1 MSIAR
6 PILATGLAAL
16 ALVPALWVV
25 AGATPRAFVELF
37 ATQPM
42 GAWLANSLWVA
53 GAQTLLAAVVCSL
66 GGFALW
72 AYEFRGKLA
81 LIALLVAIALL
92 PGPVAITGLFE
103 LLLVVNG
110 LDALWAVILPGAFS
124 VFGVFLFAAAY
135 RAVPRS
141 RLEAARLDGCSEVR
155 LWWSIAWPS
164 VQPATAAFALL
175 HFLGAWNAL
184 AWPAAV
190 LVSESKQTLAV
201 GLANVSQ
208 QAAFEA
214 DPALLR
220 AAVVVAV
227 APVMALFLL
236 IGGGLLG
243 SERSGT
249 SFSA

>member
-1 MSIAR
+1 MKVKILPLAIA
-6 PILATGLAAL
+6 LAAL

-25 AGATPRAFVELF
+25 VGASPRAFGELF

-42 GAWLANSLWVA
+42 GTWLANSLWVA
-53 GAQTLLAAVVCSL
+53 GAQTLLAAVLCSL
-66 GGFALW
+66 GGYALW
-72 AYEFRGKLA
+72 AYDFRGKVA
-81 LIALLVAIALL
+81 IIALLVTTALL

-103 LLLVVNG
+103 MLVAVGG

-124 VFGVFLFAAAY
+124 VFGIFLFAAAY

-141 RLEAARLDGCSEVR
+141 RLEAARLDGCGEIRV
-155 LWWSIAWPS
+155 WWSIVWPS
-164 VQPATAAFALL
+164 VRPATAAFALL

-190 LVSESKQTLAV
+190 LVSEPKQTLAV
-201 GLANVSQ
+201 ALANLSQ
-208 QAAFEA
+208 QAQFEA

-227 APVMALFLL
+227 APVMLLFLL
-236 IGGGLLG
+236 IGGGILNNN
-243 SERSGT
+243 ERPG
-249 SFSA
+249 A